1 MADFLHLTGRK
12 KGTHWM
18 KFGGQPLH
26 DDDFLPWDVATTANL
41 IHIGRVDVLGRLC
54 GGMDDARAAF
64 LCPCLRRPRSAT
76 GDAGDGTPT
85 ASPITITDDPAPPD
99 EAVTPSPA
107 PTGMALSPAPPV
119 PTAATDH
126 TDGVAEEKIGER
138 SDAAGVTVHTNED
151 EEEDGED
158 AVVRDAPLCGEK
170 PNAEMID
177 LALEAPAPILDLSE
191 APAPPPAV
199 EKVDDSDPYH
209 GSLRVMWSDKHG
221 SYFEG
226 IGHGVYHAGHSEEES
241 AEGAADTKEL
251 KYPDGFVI
259 THDGKQV
266 CEIERRL
273 GQGAMGTVYLGKLPD
288 GSRCAVKA
296 LREDKVGAE
305 RITME
310 KELAVETSIGIA
322 LARHP
327 LIASAIGAVV
337 PLPGV
342 ETTAKGLLLLCDLVD
357 AGDLEEAMSTKAA
370 VAKLSPDY
378 AGTLWDDERWT
389 LVSIMIQMFLG
400 FEHIHKR
407 GIIHQVRSRA
417 APPRGKLLGEILSS

>member
-1 MADFLHLTGRK
+1 
-12 KGTHWM
+12 
-18 KFGGQPLH
+18 
-26 DDDFLPWDVATTANL
+26 
-41 IHIGRVDVLGRLC
+41 
-54 GGMDDARAAF
+54 
-64 LCPCLRRPRSAT
+64 
-76 GDAGDGTPT
+76 
-85 ASPITITDDPAPPD
+85 
-99 EAVTPSPA
+99 
-107 PTGMALSPAPPV
+107 
-119 PTAATDH
+119 
-126 TDGVAEEKIGER
+126 
-138 SDAAGVTVHTNED
+138 
-151 EEEDGED
+151 
-158 AVVRDAPLCGEK
+158 
-170 PNAEMID
+170 
-177 LALEAPAPILDLSE
+177 
-191 APAPPPAV
+191 
-199 EKVDDSDPYH
+199 
-209 GSLRVMWSDKHG
+209 MWSDKHG

-251 KYPDGFVI
+251 KYSDGFVI

-389 LVSIMIQMFLG
+389 LVSIMIQMFHG

>member
-1 MADFLHLTGRK
+1 VDDAPAGDASPVKDGARADGVV
-12 KGTHWM
+12 
-18 KFGGQPLH
+18 PAA
-26 DDDFLPWDVATTANL
+26 DDDAPV
-41 IHIGRVDVLGRLC
+41 
-54 GGMDDARAAF
+54 DDA
-64 LCPCLRRPRSAT
+64 LT
-76 GDAGDGTPT
+76 DDAHNFPADDTLTDAHGNGAPMDGALTDASEDRVPEDGAPVDGAPAGGAPADGALGSGAPAVGVPADDDAPTNAPAQHVPYDDGPAENEAKT
-85 ASPITITDDPAPPD
+85 ASPAPMEAPPPDYSPALMEEPPANPSPSPMEAPAVNPAPAPM
-99 EAVTPSPA
+99 EAP
-107 PTGMALSPAPPV
+107 
-119 PTAATDH
+119 
-126 TDGVAEEKIGER
+126 
-138 SDAAGVTVHTNED
+138 
-151 EEEDGED
+151 
-158 AVVRDAPLCGEK
+158 
-170 PNAEMID
+170 D

-251 KYPDGFVI
+251 KYSDGFVI

-389 LVSIMIQMFLG
+389 LMSIMIQMFHG

-417 APPRGKLLGEILSS
+417 APPRGKLLEEILSSC

>member
-1 MADFLHLTGRK
+1 MEAPPPD
-12 KGTHWM
+12 
-18 KFGGQPLH
+18 
-26 DDDFLPWDVATTANL
+26 
-41 IHIGRVDVLGRLC
+41 
-54 GGMDDARAAF
+54 
-64 LCPCLRRPRSAT
+64 
-76 GDAGDGTPT
+76 
-85 ASPITITDDPAPPD
+85 ASPALMEEPPANRSPSPMEAPAVNPAPAPM
-99 EAVTPSPA
+99 EAP
-107 PTGMALSPAPPV
+107 
-119 PTAATDH
+119 
-126 TDGVAEEKIGER
+126 
-138 SDAAGVTVHTNED
+138 
-151 EEEDGED
+151 
-158 AVVRDAPLCGEK
+158 
-170 PNAEMID
+170 D

-241 AEGAADTKEL
+241 AEGAADPKEL

-296 LREDKVGAE
+296 LREDNVGAE

-389 LVSIMIQMFLG
+389 LMSIMIQMFHG